1 MNEYTMT
8 IRGPGGVILDA
19 EIDAELRHVRR
30 LAIDDGELRPL
41 LIVTSVM
48 GGMVEGELIKAH
60 QRGEVR
66 S

>member
-1 MNEYTMT
+1 MIDYTMT

-30 LAIDDGELRPL
+30 LAIEDAALRPL
-41 LIVTSVM
+41 LIVTSVLS
-48 GGMVEGELIKAH
+48 GMVEGEMIKAH
-60 QRGEVR
+60 ERGEVV

>member
-30 LAIDDGELRPL
+30 LAIDDVELRPL